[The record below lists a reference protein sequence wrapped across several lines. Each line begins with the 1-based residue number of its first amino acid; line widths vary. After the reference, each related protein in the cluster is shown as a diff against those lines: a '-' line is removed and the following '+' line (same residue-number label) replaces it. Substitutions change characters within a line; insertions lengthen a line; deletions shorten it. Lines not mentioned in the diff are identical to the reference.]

1 MNPAHVEPQDDPLL
15 TDYDLE
21 RLTKKA
27 RSTWQKKRL
36 TGDGPPFVK
45 IGRSVRYPSSLVKAW
60 LLAHPRL
67 QSTSDPRHT
76 SASGSP

>member
-1 MNPAHVEPQDDPLL
+1 MNPALVEPQEDSLL

-21 RLTKKA
+21 RETQTA

-45 IGRSVRYPSSLVKAW
+45 IGRSVRYPRSGWKAW
-60 LLAHPRL
+60 LAARPRL
-67 QSTSDPRHT
+67 LSTSDPRHT
-76 SASGSP
+76 PKSGGA